1 MSYEVTA
8 SRTVYDG
15 AIISVR
21 VDTVTMPDGVSK
33 DREVVEHAESA
44 AIVAVDNQ
52 HRVLLIEQYRHAVG
66 CTLTELPAG
75 LRDDD
80 DPDLLATA
88 RRELREEVG
97 LTATHWSE
105 LVAMRTSP
113 GILTEFARVYLAR
126 GLTQG
131 DRDPDA
137 SSEEEGLELRWVP
150 LTEAVADVRAGRITD
165 AMAVAGLL
173 AAHVELTDA
182 TASPTEET
190 S

>member
-1 MSYEVTA
+1 MYEVTS

-21 VDTVTMPDGVSK
+21 VDTVTMPDGMAK
-33 DREVVEHAESA
+33 DREVVEHAEAA
-44 AIVAVDNQ
+44 AIVAIDNRQ
-52 HRVLLIEQYRHAVG
+52 RVLLIEQYRHAVG
-66 CTLTELPAG
+66 RTLTELPAG

-97 LTATHWSE
+97 LTATDWSE
-105 LVAMRTSP
+105 LVALRTSP
-113 GILTEFARVYLAR
+113 GILTEFARVFLAR

-131 DRDPDA
+131 DRAPDA
-137 SSEEEGLELRWVP
+137 SSEEENLEIRWVP
-150 LTEAVADVRAGRITD
+150 LVEAVADVRAGRITD

-173 AAHVELTDA
+173 AADLQLGDRA
-182 TASPTEET
+182 APPTKEIA
-190 S
+190 